1 MVYSYVASR
10 VSVAVSLLTS
20 TLPQQSLRPVC
31 WTVKL
36 REIRLRDIP
45 RNVLNQRDIHTRYTV
60 LHALASGKGSRNVL
74 KEDFRFLAE
83 YNLMGKLLA
92 KDRDGDV
99 PLQSAV
105 YSRAG
110 SDIIMLILDFYP
122 TARVKMLENRNK
134 CHETAIE
141 WVLHQEDIDVFRL
154 LLEQCIKYGALE
166 DLTGIRKG
174 SRCSTLLHQCIVG
187 RHIEALRI
195 YMQVCM
201 KERVDI
207 DLCPVDPNGRTPWNY
222 LVRYKDDE
230 IHKFDEILAILQKHN
245 VNLRSLHANKKNQET
260 MLHMAYRLNRP
271 WVIDR
276 LAATCGSAT
285 DRFKRKPQQR
295 DRSFT
300 TSCPQPR
307 QQHPTQPPQV
317 DVVHRRHA
325 GVVQEANSPQ
335 ASAAEAGVTHQQN
348 RPETSGAHQARPA
361 RVRKR
366 CVGVAHHQPRPAQGH
381 MPTLEWN
388 PPEAYQPSRPA
399 QAHAHR
405 VGVTHHQQNLPET
418 GIAHPPAQTHDPV
431 HLYQASVAD
440 QPNPPQGSTV
450 CQRNPPCARQQLHLH
465 QPTRPPGPQ
474 TPPHHELSHPREQ
487 PGTRLNYNQ
496 MPLHQ
501 PHHSSDDSSSD
512 QEMVSFVSN
521 KTGWTLSIWP
531 VTLEKQAY
539 V

>member
-1 MVYSYVASR
+1 
-10 VSVAVSLLTS
+10 
-20 TLPQQSLRPVC
+20 
-31 WTVKL
+31 
-36 REIRLRDIP
+36 
-45 RNVLNQRDIHTRYTV
+45 
-60 LHALASGKGSRNVL
+60 
-74 KEDFRFLAE
+74 
-83 YNLMGKLLA
+83 MGKLLA

-99 PLQSAV
+99 PLQSAI

-110 SDIIMLILDFYP
+110 SDIIMLILDFYR

-141 WVLHQEDIDVFRL
+141 WALHQEDIDAFKL

-166 DLTGIRKG
+166 DLTGVRKG

-187 RHIEALRI
+187 RHIEALRV
-195 YMQVCM
+195 YMEVCT
-201 KERVDI
+201 KENVDI
-207 DLCPVDPNGRTPWNY
+207 DLCLVDPNGRTPWNY

-276 LAATCGSAT
+276 LEATCGSAT

-300 TSCPQPR
+300 TPCPQPR

-325 GVVQEANSPQ
+325 EVVREANPPQ

-348 RPETSGAHQARPA
+348 LPETSCAHQARPA
-361 RVRKR
+361 RARKR
-366 CVGVAHHQPRPAQGH
+366 RVGVAHHQPRPAQGH
-381 MPTLEWN
+381 MPTLERN

-418 GIAHPPAQTHDPV
+418 GIAHLPAQTHDTM
-431 HLYQASVAD
+431 HLHQARVVDQPNPPQGSTICQRNPPHVRQQLHLHQACVVD

-450 CQRNPPCARQQLHLH
+450 CQRNPPHARQQLHLH
-465 QPTRPPGPQ
+465 QPTHPQ
-474 TPPHHELSHPREQ
+474 TPPNHELSRPRQQ
-487 PGTRLNYNQ
+487 PGTRPNHNQ

-531 VTLEKQAY
+531 VTLEKHAY
-539 V
+539 NIHAPLTKSKALHMEEAYIQNAIPGHEVEMNMPCGRSTSM